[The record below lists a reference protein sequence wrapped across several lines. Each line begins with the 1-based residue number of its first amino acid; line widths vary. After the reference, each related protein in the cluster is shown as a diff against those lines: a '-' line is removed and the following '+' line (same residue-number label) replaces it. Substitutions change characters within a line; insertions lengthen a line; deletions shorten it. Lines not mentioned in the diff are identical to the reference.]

1 LLQKSITLWKIQSGL
16 KMNFP
21 PLIRNILPLCL
32 LTLALGGCGSATAP
46 DFSAMSAKYANT
58 LEQYQI
64 NMIFQNILRSSENR
78 PVSFLDMP
86 TINGSGSITA
96 APYAS
101 AFFAGGVFPANAS
114 YQAINGG
121 LASLTPGVA
130 LTVGNNFNFTQSS
143 LDNAVFW
150 KGYLNELPIEMVKYF
165 EHNHIP
171 REVLL
176 SLVVDEIEITKPN
189 GESTTL
195 INNPLRPEHAEFQKH
210 LYKLISYGLGASL
223 VDTSQKIGPP
233 LSVTNLKSTFGDN
246 SFDVM
251 KNTGIVLQKVGNPSD
266 LKFQPIQVSQ
276 KYKLCINKNKYE
288 NFIRQEY
295 GDDIFCEDTLVQQ
308 TKQPS
313 AAKKSQPRL
322 TIRIRSTNN
331 IFEYLGQVVKAQLS
345 DKPYMVTLP
354 PTANTFSNKTNASNE
369 YALFVVYRNQSTP
382 RPFSSIEGLDGNLY
396 SIPSENNGYSPL
408 AIKLLAQFMS
418 LQKIPGSIPASPS
431 VLLR

>member
-1 LLQKSITLWKIQSGL
+1 
-16 KMNFP
+16 M
-21 PLIRNILPLCL
+21 RR
-32 LTLALGGCGSATAP
+32 ALSAIALSAALSGCGSTGAP
-46 DFSAMSAKYANT
+46 DFSQMSAKYANI

-86 TINGSGSITA
+86 TINGSGSITTTS
-96 APYAS
+96 YAS
-101 AFFAGGVFPANAS
+101 AFFTGGILPYNAS
-114 YQAINGG
+114 YLPINGG
-121 LASLTPGVA
+121 LSSVTPGVS
-130 LTVGNNFNFTQSS
+130 LSVGNTFNFTQSS

-176 SLVVDEIEITKPN
+176 SLVVDEIVITKPN
-189 GESTTL
+189 GDVVTL
-195 INNPLRPEHAEFQKH
+195 INNPLRPDHAEFQKH
-210 LYKLISYGLGASL
+210 LYKLISYGLGAFM
-223 VDTSQKIGPP
+223 VDTSLKIGPP
-233 LSVTNLKSTFGDN
+233 LSVANLKSTFGDN
-246 SFDVM
+246 SFEVM
-251 KNTGIVLQKVGNPSD
+251 KSSGIVLQRVGKNSP
-266 LKFQPIQVSQ
+266 LIFQPIQVSKQ
-276 KYKLCINKNKYE
+276 YKLCINTNKYE

-295 GDDIFCEDTLVQQ
+295 GDEIFCEVTLAQE

-313 AAKKSQPRL
+313 ADKKSQPKL

-331 IFEYLGQVVKAQLS
+331 IFEYLGQVVKAQLGEKS
-345 DKPYMVTLP
+345 YMVTLP
-354 PTANTFSNKTNASNE
+354 PSETTFSNKTNGSNE
-369 YALFVVYRNQSTP
+369 YALFVVYKNQSTP

-431 VLLR
+431 VLLK

>member
-1 LLQKSITLWKIQSGL
+1 VEIPLGS
-16 KMNFP
+16 KMNFLSLVRKSLP
-21 PLIRNILPLCL
+21 ALVFTTILS
-32 LTLALGGCGSATAP
+32 GCGSVGAP
-46 DFSAMSAKYANT
+46 DFSQMSAKYANI

-86 TINGSGSITA
+86 TINGSGSITTT
-96 APYAS
+96 PYAS
-101 AFFAGGVFPANAS
+101 GFFTGGILPYNAS
-114 YQAINGG
+114 YLPISGG
-121 LASLTPGVA
+121 LNSITPGVS
-130 LTVGNNFNFTQSS
+130 LSVGNSFNFTQSS

-189 GESTTL
+189 GDAVTL
-195 INNPLRPEHAEFQKH
+195 INNPLRPDHAEFQKH
-210 LYKLISYGLGASL
+210 LYKLISYGLGAYL

-233 LSVTNLKSTFGDN
+233 LSVANLKSTFGDN

-251 KNTGIVLQKVGNPSD
+251 KNTGIVLQKVGNTSD

-295 GDDIFCEDTLVQQ
+295 GDTIFCEETLSEQ

-313 AAKKSQPRL
+313 AEKKSQPKL

-331 IFEYLGQVVKAQLS
+331 IFEYLGQVVKAQLG

-354 PTANTFSNKTNASNE
+354 PTATTFTKQTQTSNE
-369 YALFVVYRNQSTP
+369 YALFVVYKNQSTP

-408 AIKLLAQFMS
+408 SIKLLAQFMS

-431 VLLR
+431 VLLK